1 MSALDLSGH
10 LGAYLAVRSALGI
23 DVRAEAVLLTEFIE
37 RVNEHQ
43 VAHSALSEAA
53 VDWACTAG
61 ERRGESG
68 QARRLCV
75 ARQFLVFLRAIEPE
89 ATVPARGLLKSG
101 RRQRPYLFNDDEILL
116 LLDAAAALQ
125 PRHSLR
131 PLTYRTLIGLLAST
145 GMRVSEARFLTVDR
159 IKLDA
164 EVPHLEVIDTKFGK
178 SRLVALHR
186 STVGSLRAYM
196 RERSNRCFD
205 GLSDVLLTT
214 ESGKPLDY
222 STLERTF
229 RRMTRRLGM
238 TPRGLERAPCLHS
251 LRHTFAVRRL
261 VEWQRADVDVHEMLP
276 HLSTYLGHIAPESSY
291 WYLTATPELLDGA
304 ARLFERYSDRGGDR

>member
-1 MSALDLSGH
+1 VSPLDVSGY

-23 DVRAEAVLLTEFIE
+23 DVRAETVLLTEFVGRVIE
-37 RVNEHQ
+37 HGV
-43 VAHSALSEAA
+43 VLSALSEAA

-61 ERRGESG
+61 ERRGATG
-68 QARRLCV
+68 QSRRLFV
-75 ARQFLVFLRAIEPE
+75 ARQFLVFLRAAEPD
-89 ATVPARGLLKSG
+89 ASVPALGLLRSG
-101 RRQRPYLFNDDEILL
+101 RRQRPYLFSDDEILQ
-116 LLDAAAALQ
+116 LLDAATALR
-125 PRHSLR
+125 PRQSLR
-131 PLTYRTLIGLLAST
+131 PLTYRTLLGLLAST
-145 GMRVSEARFLTVDR
+145 GMRVSEARSLTIDR
-159 IKLDA
+159 MKLDA
-164 EVPHLEVIDTKFGK
+164 EVPYLEVIGAKFGK
-178 SRLVALHR
+178 SRLVALHP
-186 STVGSLRAYM
+186 STVGSLRAYL
-196 RERSNRCFD
+196 RERSHRCFD

-222 STLERTF
+222 STLSRTF

-261 VEWQRADVDVHEMLP
+261 VEWQNAHVDVHEMLP

-304 ARLFERYSDRGGDR
+304 ALLFERYSGRGGDL